1 VPFKFNLRHYTTA
14 QKPQLQPQSQSHVKQ
29 PTSAAAG
36 AASVALRAATA
47 GIEGVLNGGALIS
60 DDAAQGELREALAKL
75 QGVLAKLQPIP
86 S

>member
-1 VPFKFNLRHYTTA
+1 M
-14 QKPQLQPQSQSHVKQ
+14 
-29 PTSAAAG
+29 
-36 AASVALRAATA
+36 RAATA